1 MIDTTYIARSF
12 TQIGH
17 SDELGTGVRNV
28 FKFSEPFFNSK
39 KIVFND
45 NDVFITEVPLKM
57 LFNSND
63 TVNDTVNDRQ
73 NNIINAIKINKTV
86 TIDHLSEKCN
96 VTRLTVIRD
105 LKKLKEQ
112 NIIKR
117 IGPNKGG
124 YWEVIK

>member
-1 MIDTTYIARSF
+1 MCLNF
-12 TQIGH
+12 LNH
-17 SDELGTGVRNV
+17 
-28 FKFSEPFFNSK
+28 FSIVK

-45 NDVFITEVPLKM
+45 DDVFITEVPLKM

-63 TVNDTVNDRQ
+63 TINDRQ

-86 TIDHLSEKCN
+86 TIDQLSEKCN
-96 VTRLTVIRD
+96 VTRLTIIRD